1 MRVDMSLVL
10 VIRGGLWLGECLDV
24 TVVGRNVLA
33 ETHPRT
39 FVSDSSEISSW
50 VTHTRR
56 SSLIRALCRLHR
68 QFLRIP
74 ELSLLPQTQDHGG
87 DLAGQ
92 RDLRQLV
99 FHASGERGFVI
110 LRENVR
116 MCTWQEASWSWEHFV
131 CLVEDWSLLE
141 TLSTAR

>member
-110 LRENVR
+110 LAEW
-116 MCTWQEASWSWEHFV
+116 TWHGCRRRGRALAQIVQPLRLRPF
-131 CLVEDWSLLE
+131 LE
-141 TLSTAR
+141 